1 MSRGP
6 APLVVGFGGTTRSES
21 TSDRALRLAL
31 AAAAQGGAT
40 VEAFFGADLAFP
52 IYQPHQPVDDPR
64 ALRFVSALQ
73 RADGI
78 IIASPGY
85 HGAISGLIKNAI
97 DYVELLRE
105 DSRPYFE
112 GRAVGCIACAA
123 GWQAAASTLASLLS
137 VVHALRG
144 WPTPLGAM
152 LNSSSTSFA
161 ADGEC
166 SDAKAAAQVAC
177 LSRQVVSFSAY
188 AANCRTQISN
198 TIADRSPP
206 RRSCIAGGDPSGGP
220 CMVEQGVAP

>member
-1 MSRGP
+1 MTGGQ
-6 APLVVGFGGTTRSES
+6 APLIVGFGGTTRSES

-31 AAAAQGGAT
+31 TAAECHGAA

-52 IYQPHQPVDDPR
+52 MYQPHQPVDDPR
-64 ALRFVSALQ
+64 ALRFVSALR

-152 LNSSSTSFA
+152 LNSTTTSFA
-161 ADGEC
+161 SDGQC
-166 SDAKAAAQVAC
+166 SDAKAAAQVTCVA
-177 LSRQVVSFSAY
+177 RQVLCFGEYVAD
-188 AANCRTQISN
+188 CRTRRVGKPSEN
-198 TIADRSPP
+198 YGVRRTSLAGLEVSGSASLVGEGIAR
-206 RRSCIAGGDPSGGP
+206 
-220 CMVEQGVAP
+220 